1 MAVTDE
7 GVADEVLAVEGDT
20 VTYGAA
26 ISTDEGVVAVGAV
39 GKLQEGEEEPEE
51 EDK

>member
-1 MAVTDE
+1 LTEE
-7 GVADEVLAVEGDT
+7 GVTDEVLAVEGDT

-26 ISTDEGVVAVGAV
+26 VTTDEGMVAAGAV
-39 GKLQEGEEEPEE
+39 GKLEKGEEEPEE